1 MGGQWGV
8 VSCILLTYC
17 DFAIIVGMGG
27 FCIFYFFPC
36 EPDRV
41 LEVFWEMYTKIFKNV
56 SRECH
61 SSEGIRGDL
70 ELVRAKD
77 ALLPEIHRRIRCFGP
92 VSKFIESIRD
102 FLVIFVGFGLDHKSS
117 VVVVNTEDVK
127 QTDLLVMWLLLLT
140 PFNVCGF
147 CPLFVLDP
155 PASQQENR
163 CHLQFF
169 SVPQLKI
176 S

>member
-1 MGGQWGV
+1 MHSKSCDTECSALSLLYSYSVALWWPILEKESSLHHLWNSYLCLWSEAAQIDDITKGLRSNGGSRSGRCCVGGQWGV

-77 ALLPEIHRRIRCFGP
+77 ALLPEIHLE
-92 VSKFIESIRD
+92 ESD
-102 FLVIFVGFGLDHKSS
+102 ALD
-117 VVVVNTEDVK
+117 
-127 QTDLLVMWLLLLT
+127 L
-140 PFNVCGF
+140 
-147 CPLFVLDP
+147 
-155 PASQQENR
+155 SQNS
-163 CHLQFF
+163 L
-169 SVPQLKI
+169 SQLGT

>member
-1 MGGQWGV
+1 
-8 VSCILLTYC
+8 
-17 DFAIIVGMGG
+17 MGG

-77 ALLPEIHRRIRCFGP
+77 ALLPEIHLE
-92 VSKFIESIRD
+92 ESD
-102 FLVIFVGFGLDHKSS
+102 ALD
-117 VVVVNTEDVK
+117 
-127 QTDLLVMWLLLLT
+127 L
-140 PFNVCGF
+140 
-147 CPLFVLDP
+147 
-155 PASQQENR
+155 SQNS
-163 CHLQFF
+163 L
-169 SVPQLKI
+169 SQLRT